1 MRHPLVLLPVLLATL
16 VGAPP
21 ALAWTWPTDGP
32 VLQPFVLGDD
42 PYAAGQHRGIDVA
55 GVTGTPVSAPA
66 GGTVSF
72 SGTVPGGGRTVTIQ
86 TADGY
91 AVTLLHLGA
100 LGVARGAVVG
110 EGDVVGTLG
119 SSGEAEHAG
128 PYVHLGVRVAA
139 DPLGYLD
146 PLRFLPLRPAV
157 TGEVAAPALEPEPA
171 PAPETAEPAAPD
183 LGAGAPPGTVDEP
196 SGAAQV
202 APASPAVV
210 ETGAE
215 PGAAVEAPAPAMVEA
230 PAEVAAPQAT
240 ASASGGRA
248 VEARAPATVEN
259 GAPPLSSTA
268 SPAASAAETPA
279 VRVEADRSAR
289 TIRPE
294 PAGAE
299 AARLA
304 PAGDAPG
311 FPVGVAA
318 AAVLGSLVAAL
329 GLARRRRR
337 VVPPVLNAPEAAP
350 ESAEQLVTTSVPV
363 GPRRRTRPPAGPKR
377 RLERLGPHAAPRS
390 ERREPVGALR

>member
-55 GVTGTPVSAPA
+55 GVTGTPVRAPA

-72 SGTVPGGGRTVTIQ
+72 AGTVPGGGRTVTIQ

-110 EGDVVGTLG
+110 EGDAVGLLG
-119 SSGEAEHAG
+119 SSGEPEHAG

-139 DPLGYLD
+139 DPQGYLD

-157 TGEVAAPALEPEPA
+157 TGEVAAPVVEPEPA
-171 PAPETAEPAAPD
+171 QAPETAEPAPD
-183 LGAGAPPGTVDEP
+183 LGAGTPPGSAGEP
-196 SGAAQV
+196 SAAAPV

-215 PGAAVEAPAPAMVEA
+215 PGTTVEAPAPAVVET
-230 PAEVAAPQAT
+230 PGQVAVPQAT
-240 ASASGGRA
+240 ASASGGRT
-248 VEARAPATVEN
+248 VEARAPES
-259 GAPPLSSTA
+259 GASGEPPRSA
-268 SPAASAAETPA
+268 IAAPAASTAETPA
-279 VRVEADRSAR
+279 VRAEADWSAR
-289 TIRPE
+289 TLRPE
-294 PAGAE
+294 LVGAE
-299 AARLA
+299 AAPLA
-304 PAGDAPG
+304 STAAAPG

-318 AAVLGSLVAAL
+318 AAVLGMLAAAV

-337 VVPPVLNAPEAAP
+337 VMPPVLNARD
-350 ESAEQLVTTSVPV
+350 AELEPPVQPVTTSVPV
-363 GPRRRTRPPAGPKR
+363 GPRRRTRPPAGPER

-390 ERREPVGALR
+390 QRREPVGALR